1 MNLVDNKYKLPDV
14 SNYINDERLLNSI
27 NDSKLNAFISLTN
40 KNKIN
45 NISFED
51 YPNCLVY
58 GIQRSGKSN
67 FIENIIVNILLKSTP
82 EDSKLVIIDTKRL
95 EYNSFDELPHLLCPI
110 ISDFSKSMIA
120 FNKIIIEIQRRY
132 DLLFESGL
140 KTIEKY
146 NTMMHTTNNLG
157 LPKIIVIIDDLL
169 DLVEYSKNETIE
181 VISSI
186 IQKGR
191 QVGIYIIAA
200 TSNVSRDMMNI
211 NFINLFSNRVCFK
224 AYSERDSRL
233 LLNKKGAEKLGEYE
247 YFFNSSL
254 NIYDGKYKSYKIDN
268 KMVIALVDYILH
280 ERSTKYD
287 NFNLELSDNHMVEPD
302 CSREE
307 YDDPL
312 YNEVVDFAIQTG
324 KISASLIQRRFRF
337 GYNRAARILDLL
349 EERGVIGPPN
359 GSRPRE
365 VLIKSDDSLNFENN
379 DDLDA
384 QKTDNNVNN
393 KMDDNLETQIIEN
406 INNKKI
412 NDNPSIVG
420 IIILA
425 LIIYAI
431 VSFIKYLFS

>member
-1 MNLVDNKYKLPDV
+1 
-14 SNYINDERLLNSI
+14 
-27 NDSKLNAFISLTN
+27 
-40 KNKIN
+40 
-45 NISFED
+45 
-51 YPNCLVY
+51 
-58 GIQRSGKSN
+58 
-67 FIENIIVNILLKSTP
+67 
-82 EDSKLVIIDTKRL
+82 
-95 EYNSFDELPHLLCPI
+95 
-110 ISDFSKSMIA
+110 
-120 FNKIIIEIQRRY
+120 
-132 DLLFESGL
+132 
-140 KTIEKY
+140 
-146 NTMMHTTNNLG
+146 
-157 LPKIIVIIDDLL
+157 
-169 DLVEYSKNETIE
+169 
-181 VISSI
+181 
-186 IQKGR
+186 
-191 QVGIYIIAA
+191 
-200 TSNVSRDMMNI
+200 MMNI

-254 NIYDGKYKSYKIDN
+254 NIYDGKYKSYKIDD

-359 GSRPRE
+359 GSKPRE
-365 VLIKSDDSLNFENN
+365 VLMKSDDSLNFENN
-379 DDLDA
+379 DDFDA

-393 KMDDNLETQIIEN
+393 KIDDNLETQIIEN

>member
-1 MNLVDNKYKLPDV
+1 MNSVDNKYKLPNV
-14 SNYINDERLLNSI
+14 SNYIKDERLLNSI
-27 NDSKLNAFISLTN
+27 NDCKLNAFISLTN

-95 EYNSFDELPHLLCPI
+95 EYNSFNGLPYLLCPI
-110 ISDFSKSMIA
+110 VSDPSKSMLVL
-120 FNKIIIEIQRRY
+120 NKIVIEIQRRY

-146 NTMMHTTNNLG
+146 NSTMHTTNNLG

-169 DLVEYSKNETIE
+169 DLIEYSKNETIE

-254 NIYDGKYKSYKIDN
+254 NIYDGKYKSYKIDD

-280 ERSTKYD
+280 ERSTEYD

-379 DDLDA
+379 DDFGA

-393 KMDDNLETQIIEN
+393 KMDDNLETQIIKN

-412 NDNPSIVG
+412 NNNPSIVG

>member
-1 MNLVDNKYKLPDV
+1 MNSVDNKYKLPNV

-27 NDSKLNAFISLTN
+27 NDSKLNAFITLTN

-95 EYNSFDELPHLLCPI
+95 EYNSFDGLPHLLCPI
-110 ISDFSKSMIA
+110 ISDFSKSMLVL
-120 FNKIIIEIQRRY
+120 NKIIIEIQRRY

-140 KTIEKY
+140 KTIEKF
-146 NTMMHTTNNLG
+146 NSMVDTSHNLG

-186 IQKGR
+186 IQKCR

-233 LLNKKGAEKLGEYE
+233 LLNKKGAENLGEYE
-247 YFFNSSL
+247 YYFNSSL
-254 NIYDGKYKSYKIDN
+254 NIYDGKYKSYKIDD
-268 KMVIALVDYILH
+268 KMVIALVDYTLH

-287 NFNLELSDNHMVEPD
+287 NFNLEVSDNHKVESD
-302 CSREE
+302 SSREE
-307 YDDPL
+307 YDDPM
-312 YNEVVDFAIQTG
+312 YNEAVDFAIQTG

-359 GSRPRE
+359 GSKPRK
-365 VLIKSDDSLNFENN
+365 VLIKTK
-379 DDLDA
+379 DDLNIEDI
-384 QKTDNNVNN
+384 DNSEI
-393 KMDDNLETQIIEN
+393 NLTEN
-406 INNKKI
+406 SINNIKS
-412 NDNPSIVG
+412 NDNSNMATIIMLV
-420 IIILA
+420 IIILVIIS
-425 LIIYAI
+425 LIK
-431 VSFIKYLFS
+431 SFFS

>member
-1 MNLVDNKYKLPDV
+1 MEEMNSVDNKYKLPNV
-14 SNYINDERLLNSI
+14 SNYIKDERLLNSI
-27 NDSKLNAFISLTN
+27 NDCKLNAFITLTN

-51 YPNCLVY
+51 YPNFLVY

-67 FIENIIVNILLKSTP
+67 FIENIAVNILLKSTP

-95 EYNSFDELPHLLCPI
+95 EYNSFNGLPHLLSPI

-120 FNKIIIEIQRRY
+120 LNKIIIEIQRRY
-132 DLLFESGL
+132 NLLFESGL
-140 KTIEKY
+140 KTIEKF
-146 NTMMHTTNNLG
+146 NSMVDTFNNLG

-233 LLNKKGAEKLGEYE
+233 LLNKKGAENLGEYE
-247 YFFNSSL
+247 YYFNSSL
-254 NIYDGKYKSYKIDN
+254 NKYDEKYKSYKIDD
-268 KMVIALVDYILH
+268 KMVIALVNYILH
-280 ERSTKYD
+280 QWPTKLD
-287 NFNLELSDNHMVEPD
+287 NFNLEVSDNHMVESD
-302 CSREE
+302 SSREE
-307 YDDPL
+307 YDDPM
-312 YNEVVDFAIQTG
+312 YNEAVDFAIQTG

-359 GSRPRE
+359 GSKPRE
-365 VLIKSDDSLNFENN
+365 VLIKTK
-379 DDLDA
+379 DDL
-384 QKTDNNVNN
+384 
-393 KMDDNLETQIIEN
+393 IIEDIDN
-406 INNKKI
+406 SEINLTENSINNIKS
-412 NDNPSIVG
+412 NDNPNIATIIMLV
-420 IIILA
+420 IIILVIIS
-425 LIIYAI
+425 LIK
-431 VSFIKYLFS
+431 SFFS